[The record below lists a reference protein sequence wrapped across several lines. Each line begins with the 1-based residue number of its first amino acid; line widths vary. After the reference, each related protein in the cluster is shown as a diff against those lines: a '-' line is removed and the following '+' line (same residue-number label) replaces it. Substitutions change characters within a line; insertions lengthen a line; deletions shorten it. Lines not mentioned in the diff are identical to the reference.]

1 MILSEIFSR
10 VVNMSL
16 TASAVIAVVLLARLV
31 LKRAPKV
38 FSYALWAAVLFRL
51 LCPVSIPSPMS
62 LLKLVDPPVSQP
74 GAVVSRVEYISPERN
89 LPPVQP
95 EADAKGESASPAPV
109 EKTVTLRDV
118 LPYLWLTGTAGML
131 LYGLISYLR
140 FRRHLTGALPLEEN
154 LYLVD
159 HLDSAF
165 VAGLL
170 FPKIYLP
177 SDLPRDRM
185 EYIVA
190 HERHHIRRMDPIAKH
205 LSFLALCVHWFNP
218 LVWAAFFLSGRD
230 MEMSCDEAVVR
241 KLGAG
246 IRADYSESLVELAT
260 RRVTVAG
267 SPLAFGE
274 GDTKR
279 RVLNLLR
286 WKEPKKAVSLLCGFA
301 AIAIL
306 TACAANPVKPVEVT
320 EPMGETT
327 SQEAGEEALLQ
338 CRAALESIQSEQYI
352 RVESHSEYEGGIIL
366 NDTSDEWYHTDG
378 KDWLRLIHIPDAGWH
393 GMHASLCVDGQ
404 IYATDEVGM
413 ITEDLEYH
421 FGKTQLDY
429 EYAPWLLVFQWGGDK
444 VEFVSSEPTEEGTCV
459 RFLVKEEYPLE
470 GFDCKTSDRYP
481 VEFYFDGEGRFEKAV
496 LSYDMD
502 FGKQPYIGGVAN
514 VTKTEW
520 IGSADQTQ
528 VLEELDRFRDR
539 ALNGCGDPDCE
550 ICYGAE

>member
-1 MILSEIFSR
+1 MTLSEIFSR
-10 VVNMSL
+10 VVNMSV

-51 LCPVSIPSPMS
+51 LCPVSIPSPVS

-74 GAVVSRVEYISPERN
+74 GGVVSRVEYISPERDVT
-89 LPPVQP
+89 PVQP
-95 EADAKGESASPAPV
+95 EADTKNGSGSPVPV
-109 EKTVTLRDV
+109 QKSVALQDV
-118 LPYLWLTGTAGML
+118 LPYFWLTGAAGML

-140 FRRHLTGALPLEEN
+140 FRKRLTGALPLEGN

-165 VAGLL
+165 VTGLI
-170 FPKIYLP
+170 FPRIYLP
-177 SDLPRDRM
+177 SDLPRERM

-190 HERHHIRRMDPIAKH
+190 HERHHIRRLDPVVKH
-205 LSFLALCVHWFNP
+205 LSFLALCLHWFNP
-218 LVWAAFFLSGRD
+218 LVWVAFFLSGRD

-260 RRVTVAG
+260 CRVTVAG

-279 RVLNLLR
+279 RILNLLR
-286 WKEPKKAVSLLCGFA
+286 WKEPKKAVSLLCGIA
-301 AIAIL
+301 AVAIL
-306 TACAANPVKPVEVT
+306 TACAANPEKPAEVT
-320 EPMGETT
+320 EPMTETA
-327 SQEAGEEALLQ
+327 SQEEGEEALLR
-338 CRAALESIQSEQYI
+338 CRTALESIQRAQYVS
-352 RVESHSEYEGGIIL
+352 VESHSENEGGIIL

-378 KDWLRLIHIPDAGWH
+378 KDWLRLVHLPEDDWH
-393 GMHASLCVDGQ
+393 GMHASLRVDGQ
-404 IYATDEVGM
+404 EYATDDVGM

-421 FGKTQLDY
+421 FGKTRLDY
-429 EYAPWLLVFQWGGDK
+429 EYAPWLLAFQWEGDK
-444 VEFVSSEPTEEGTCV
+444 VELVSSEPTEEGTCV
-459 RFLVKEEYPLE
+459 RFLVKEQYPLE
-470 GFDCKTSDRYP
+470 GLNCQISNEYP
-481 VEFYFDGEGRFEKAV
+481 VEFYFDGEGRFVKAV

-502 FGKQPYIGGVAN
+502 FSKLYNEGVTK

-520 IGSADQTQ
+520 IGSVDQNQ

-550 ICYGAE
+550 TCYGAE